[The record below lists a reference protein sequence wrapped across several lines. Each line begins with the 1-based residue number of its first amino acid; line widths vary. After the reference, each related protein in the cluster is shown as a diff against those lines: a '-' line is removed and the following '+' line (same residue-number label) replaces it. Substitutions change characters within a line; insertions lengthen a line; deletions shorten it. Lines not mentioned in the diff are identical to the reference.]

1 MNERIMKLILLL
13 IFGVIVLLLSATPV
27 FRGSKE
33 QRSYCK
39 KGMRMLAAPRMHVLV
54 MPALGIFVM
63 GFLGLIAYLAIAD
76 GAWEE
81 AGSMILLCVG
91 IGLVILLAGFFAGYC
106 MQKRHILYDE
116 EQIFVGTP
124 FHPYRRMTWQ
134 ELSRMEIKNQDVFYL
149 YDRDGV
155 RRVSATAGL
164 TGYHDFYETA
174 MRHLRPENAVK
185 NGNAGAYQRAYSVT
199 AGEGMLRYRTGEYV
213 VMLVISLLMAVV
225 VIVVGFASKKSM
237 QEMGEWLFSKEG
249 METKLLV
256 VGLVV
261 ISIGCLVYTSLQKI
275 TYDRMQ
281 ITFER
286 FPKGAERVGWN
297 EVQNIHY
304 SAVKGNRSI
313 TLYTPNKTYVIKENQ
328 FRKGFSEFVVELQKR
343 YGASQGGGSRLY

>member
-1 MNERIMKLILLL
+1 MNEQIMKMILLL
-13 IFGVIVLLLSATPV
+13 IFGVIILLLSATPV
-27 FRGSKE
+27 LRGSKE

-39 KGMRMLAAPRMHVLV
+39 RGMRMLAVPRMRVLV

-81 AGSMILLCVG
+81 AGSMILLCIG
-91 IGLVILLAGFFAGYC
+91 IGLLILICGFFVGYC

-124 FHPYRRMTWQ
+124 FHTYQRLTWH
-134 ELSRMEIKNQDVFYL
+134 ELSRMEIKNQDAFNL
-149 YDRDGV
+149 YDRNGV
-155 RRVSATAGL
+155 RRVSATADL

-185 NGNAGAYQRAYSVT
+185 NGNAGAYQREYSVT

-213 VMLVISLLMAVV
+213 VMLVISLLMAVM
-225 VIVVGFASKKSM
+225 VIVIGFVSGKSM
-237 QEMGEWLFSKEG
+237 QDMGEWLFSKEG

-256 VGLVV
+256 AGLVV

-286 FPKGAERVGWN
+286 FPKGTERVGWN
-297 EVQNIHY
+297 EVQKINY
-304 SAVKGNRSI
+304 SAVKENRSI

-343 YGASQGGGSRLY
+343 YGAERT